1 MIKFAFAELQ
11 SFCALGRDEVAGGA
25 AFGECVVYDY
35 VAVGHCGYY
44 AHFVAY
50 KDYCGGWR
58 DVGYYTVDVF
68 LEMFVEIAQRFVK
81 HKNLR
86 S

>member
-1 MIKFAFAELQ
+1 MAV
-11 SFCALGRDEVAGGA
+11 GWYEVLVGA
-25 AFGECVVYDY
+25 TFVECMVHNY